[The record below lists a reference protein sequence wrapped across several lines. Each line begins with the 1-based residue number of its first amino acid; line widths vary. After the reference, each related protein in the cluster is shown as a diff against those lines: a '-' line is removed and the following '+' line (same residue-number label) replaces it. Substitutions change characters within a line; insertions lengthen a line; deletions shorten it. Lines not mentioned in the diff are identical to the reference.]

1 MSASE
6 LIERQAIVDT
16 INKFSWA
23 IDTFK
28 PLTDY
33 PDAFATIF
41 TDDFGL
47 GLAREQVKSAN
58 EIPVAM
64 GREQFAAFVAVV
76 QGKYKG
82 TQHLNTNHT
91 ITFGADG
98 TTAHAKTSC
107 TNYHQASARLIM
119 VA

>member
-33 PDAFATIF
+33 PDAFSTIF
-41 TDDFGL
+41 YG
-47 GLAREQVKSAN
+47 
-58 EIPVAM
+58 
-64 GREQFAAFVAVV
+64 
-76 QGKYKG
+76 
-82 TQHLNTNHT
+82 
-91 ITFGADG
+91 
-98 TTAHAKTSC
+98 
-107 TNYHQASARLIM
+107 
-119 VA
+119 